1 MNYYCKKKPVLTTV
15 RSTNPQKKFRIPVLW
30 RNENKEY
37 SDIR

>member
-1 MNYYCKKKPVLTTV
+1 MNYYCKKTALTTV
-15 RSTNPQKKFRIPVLW
+15 RSTNPQKKFRISVLW